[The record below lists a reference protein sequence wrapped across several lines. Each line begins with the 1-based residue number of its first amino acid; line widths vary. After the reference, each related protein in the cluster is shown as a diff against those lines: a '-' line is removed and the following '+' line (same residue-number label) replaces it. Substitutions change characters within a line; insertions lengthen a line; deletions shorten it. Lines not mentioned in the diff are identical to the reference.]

1 MQLSNVSGR
10 YGAPMGRTESR
21 DTTDTANAPRRF
33 YLERVRL
40 NNGGYDAGGAYW
52 GIGCPLYRAYSDTS
66 ADGKTNLTPVETFH
80 RARTRDDAKT
90 EVRKAYP
97 AAHFFR

>member
-1 MQLSNVSGR
+1 MQLSNVSSHR
-10 YGAPMGRTESR
+10 GAPMGRTQSH
-21 DTTDTANAPRRF
+21 DAADTASAPRRF

-52 GIGCPLYRAYSDTS
+52 GIGAPLYRAYSDTS
-66 ADGKTNLTPVETFH
+66 ANGKENLPRVETYS
-80 RARTRDDAKT
+80 RARSRDDAKS

-97 AAHFFR
+97 AAQFFR